1 MRRLSGG
8 PQAQAPL
15 HELAAGTKQPGGKPP
30 HLRER
35 WTAFPSDGLPGG
47 RRVQE
52 PKLGKSCA
60 QPGQRSLWSLQAL
73 RPDGSAQA
81 EPRPEEQPGGVGRL
95 KLPMLPVKVAVE
107 GAPSRQRM
115 PETIRLLPPVRSSV
129 YAGQPSPRHQL
140 WRAPAGAALTHPKA
154 PCVRQPATAGNV

>member
-15 HELAAGTKQPGGKPP
+15 HALAADTKQPGGKPP
-30 HLRER
+30 HRRER

-60 QPGQRSLWSLQAL
+60 LPGQRSLWSLQAL
-73 RPDGSAQA
+73 RPGGPAQA

-107 GAPSRQRM
+107 EAPSKQRM
-115 PETIRLLPPVRSSV
+115 LETIRREPVQRFLQKRSWRSFETLPKGPLQRS
-129 YAGQPSPRHQL
+129 
-140 WRAPAGAALTHPKA
+140 
-154 PCVRQPATAGNV
+154 